1 LTIRAD
7 GSINLD
13 RTMTTDTRSSIPAF
27 VIAAIALVLAV
38 VTGVEWLG
46 KPLRMVNLLTIIG
59 LSMIAEV
66 SWMQAVWR
74 ARQDRPKSQ

>member
-1 LTIRAD
+1 
-7 GSINLD
+7 
-13 RTMTTDTRSSIPAF
+13 

-59 LSMIAEV
+59 LSMIAGV

>member
-1 LTIRAD
+1 M
-7 GSINLD
+7 
-13 RTMTTDTRSSIPAF
+13 RTSSRSAIPGF
-27 VIAAIALVLAV
+27 VLAGLSLVLAV

-59 LSMIAEV
+59 LSMTAGV

-74 ARQDRPKSQ
+74 ARQERSRSHSDSVA